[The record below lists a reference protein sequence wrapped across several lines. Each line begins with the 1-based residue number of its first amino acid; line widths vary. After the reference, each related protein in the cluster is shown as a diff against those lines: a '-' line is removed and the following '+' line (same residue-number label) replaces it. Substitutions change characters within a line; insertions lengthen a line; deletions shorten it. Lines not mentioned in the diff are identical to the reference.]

1 MENQKIPEVRF
12 KEFESDWITTSL
24 GKISNI
30 QRGLTY
36 KPSYI
41 VQNGDKGIRVLRSSN
56 IDEDTF
62 VLSEEDVFVKKDAVK
77 IPFIENGDILVT
89 AANGS
94 NHLVGKHTIVK
105 ELTDDTVHGGFML
118 SVKTE
123 NSQFINAWMSSN
135 EYSKILQLVQGGNG
149 AIGNLSRG
157 VLIETK
163 MTIPAE
169 LPEQTAIGQLFSTLD
184 DLLSAHK
191 DNLSNYQTF
200 KSTMLSKM
208 FPKHGQTVP
217 EIRLAGFDGEW
228 EEMMLGEHSRI
239 IAGGTPK
246 TKIKDY
252 WNPKEIPWM
261 SSGEINNKFLNFT
274 YDLISKKGLANSSA
288 KWVRK
293 HSVLIALAGQ
303 GKTRGTV
310 AVNNIDLTTNQS
322 IAAIEPDASVNY
334 LFLFYELEKRYD
346 ELRQISSG
354 DGTRGGLNK
363 KIISEIRVK
372 LPLIEEQQA
381 IGKFFANLDD
391 MILATQSKVDE
402 LEILKKKLLQE
413 MFV

>member
-1 MENQKIPEVRF
+1 MKSWMIKPKIRF
-12 KEFESDWITTSL
+12 KNFSDSYENSKLELLFSERRERSSL
-24 GKISNI
+24 GELISVTKNDGVVKASTIDRKDNSSKDKSNYKVVKVGDIAYNSMRMWQGASGVSSYDGILSPAYTVLSPNI
-30 QRGLTY
+30 DIDVNYFSRLFKTDKMINQFQVNSQGLT
-36 KPSYI
+36 S
-41 VQNGDKGIRVLRSSN
+41 
-56 IDEDTF
+56 DTWNLKYPLLKEIK
-62 VLSEEDVFVKKDAVK
+62 VNY
-77 IPFIENGDILVT
+77 PF
-89 AANGS
+89 
-94 NHLVGKHTIVK
+94 
-105 ELTDDTVHGGFML
+105 
-118 SVKTE
+118 
-123 NSQFINAWMSSN
+123 
-135 EYSKILQLVQGGNG
+135 
-149 AIGNLSRG
+149 
-157 VLIETK
+157 
-163 MTIPAE
+163 

-228 EEMMLGEHSRI
+228 EEIMLGEHSRI

-322 IAAIEPDASVNY
+322 IAAIEPDTSVNY

>member
-1 MENQKIPEVRF
+1 MTKQKIPNIRF
-12 KEFESDWITTSL
+12 KNYTDAWEQRKLGEVVNRFDNQRVPITANDRVSGTTPYYGANGIQDYVEGFTHDGEFILVAEDGASDLKNYPVQYVS
-24 GKISNI
+24 GKVWVNNHAHVIQGKANI
-30 QRGLTY
+30 ANNRFLQSAIKTINIEPFLVGGSRAKLNADVMMKLPT
-36 KPSYI
+36 KLP
-41 VQNGDKGIRVLRSSN
+41 K
-56 IDEDTF
+56 IDEQ
-62 VLSEEDVFVKKDAVK
+62 AK
-77 IPFIENGDILVT
+77 IGSFFQSFENLIALHQRKL
-89 AANGS
+89 N
-94 NHLVGKHTIVK
+94 
-105 ELTDDTVHGGFML
+105 ELK
-118 SVKTE
+118 S
-123 NSQFINAWMSSN
+123 
-135 EYSKILQLVQGGNG
+135 
-149 AIGNLSRG
+149 
-157 VLIETK
+157 
-163 MTIPAE
+163 
-169 LPEQTAIGQLFSTLD
+169 
-184 DLLSAHK
+184 
-191 DNLSNYQTF
+191 F

-391 MILATQSKVDE
+391 MILATQSKVDK